1 MSQVPAPTVD
11 KHPFDWLTLLQFGS
25 SGFALASGLTT
36 ALGLAVAAAFVP
48 RASSLDGLVQLSS
61 LLGILAAALL
71 LLPSTY
77 YALRRILGK
86 PGAVFRP
93 YGRAFAFS
101 ILALPLC
108 IGASYLA
115 LEARLDW
122 LVALLYLGP
131 AILVV
136 AWLAWLALRKLG
148 PLSAQRIWGGLAAGL
163 IGVTSF
169 SLALEAVAGVV
180 VLAGLAV
187 YVQVT
192 PELTRAIEALLQA
205 SENLD
210 DVSLLAPFMNDPVI
224 LLTGLFS
231 LSAVAPL
238 VEEFFKPLAVVLLL
252 RRPLTPAQGFA
263 LGALSGAGFALAEN
277 LFLSAPAETL
287 AVAVAGRA
295 GASAMHV
302 LTGALAGLA
311 LVQARQQRRYVR
323 LLGIYLLNVVIHAVW
338 NGLVLLS
345 AAGAVT
351 LAAAEGLVPAAFA
364 MIGPVLLVGLGS
376 TCILAI
382 WRINQRLQ
390 PN

>member
-1 MSQVPAPTVD
+1 MSPSAPTTG
-11 KHPFDWLTLLQFGS
+11 KPGFDWLTLLQFGS
-25 SGFALASGLTT
+25 SGLVMAGGLTT
-36 ALGLAVAAAFVP
+36 VLGLALAAVFVP
-48 RASSLDGLVQLSS
+48 SASSTDGLVQLSS
-61 LLGILAAALL
+61 LLGILTLALL
-71 LLPSTY
+71 LLPSSY
-77 YALRRILGK
+77 HALRRILGK
-86 PGAVFRP
+86 PGLVFRP
-93 YGRAFAFS
+93 YGRAFGFS

-108 IGASYLA
+108 LGAAYLA
-115 LEARLDW
+115 LEAGLDW
-122 LVALLYLGP
+122 LVAWLYLLP

-136 AWLAWLALRKLG
+136 AWLAWLALRNLG

-169 SLALEAVAGVV
+169 SLALEALAGVL
-180 VLAGLAV
+180 VLAGLAL

-192 PELTRAIEALLQA
+192 PELAQAIEALLQA

-231 LSAVAPL
+231 LSVVAPL

-252 RRPLTPAQGFA
+252 RRPLTPGQGFA

-302 LTGALAGLA
+302 LTGGLAGLA
-311 LVQARQQRRYVR
+311 LVQARQQRRYLR
-323 LLGIYLLNVVIHAVW
+323 LVGVYLLNILIHAVW

-345 AAGAVT
+345 AAGAVS
-351 LAAAEGLVPAAFA
+351 LAASEGLVPAAFA
-364 MIGPVLLVGLGS
+364 MLGPVLLAGLG
-376 TCILAI
+376 CACLLAI
-382 WRINQRLQ
+382 WRINRRLQ
-390 PN
+390 TN